1 MARNPNFKA
10 SPRLLQKTRTFGK
23 IPTAATF
30 FDVFRALNVEGGESL
45 GHRSHRSVA
54 PEIVPVAVTLRQS
67 RNASGSGDGR
77 RHADSRGILF
87 FWRESHFFLF
97 KSEQG
102 TKAAKEG
109 KEDKKRERKR
119 KNRLDPFLRLFCCHK
134 MCPNEKKL
142 KLSLVL
148 KGGLR
153 LRLLELAAA
162 VVEWRTKP

>member
-87 FWRESHFFLF
+87 FGGKAIFFGSNPSKERKQQRRE
-97 KSEQG
+97 K
-102 TKAAKEG
+102 KI
-109 KEDKKRERKR
+109 KRE
-119 KNRLDPFLRLFCCHK
+119 
-134 MCPNEKKL
+134 
-142 KLSLVL
+142 
-148 KGGLR
+148 KGR
-153 LRLLELAAA
+153 E
-162 VVEWRTKP
+162 RTN